1 MVLARTAGLRFTLI
15 PGDRVCGAV
24 AQKTGHSPTY
34 ARPDGTRTCAVI
46 CVVCVLLLRA
56 RQWGIK

>member
-24 AQKTGHSPTY
+24 AQKTGHSPT
-34 ARPDGTRTCAVI
+34 
-46 CVVCVLLLRA
+46 
-56 RQWGIK
+56 